1 MQSNLDAFLPASRA
15 SPQSVAT
22 SQDIRDRGS
31 IFVANVFPATSVKQT
46 KEATAHI
53 RNIVHANKPAS
64 HEISA
69 WRCMVL
75 KPGKTGLGGED
86 EFQVVSGFDDDG
98 ERWGGEKILK
108 VMKASGVIDAV
119 VIVSRW

>member
-31 IFVANVFPATSVKQT
+31 IFVANVFPAISVKQT